1 MVNNCWGNLPQ
12 SVLTIPDAELLLD
25 DLTEYMWEESNTYTD
40 YPQDKAGELVVD
52 LYSYWR
58 NKDRYQK
65 KVSVN
70 TVVSIGKWH
79 RYIID
84 LYCFFESK
92 MMSRSKITK
101 KLTAELKR
109 IKNYSDANLS
119 VNKGYFLY
127 FGVEGYNEGED
138 YPVGYNGPTKMG
150 DYYRYLVP
158 TIYAFIEDF
167 PKELWHGIA
176 VSDTLDFTKD
186 RVLDNDK
193 INTYFPRNYR
203 N

>member
-1 MVNNCWGNLPQ
+1 MVNNCWGDLPQ
-12 SVLTIPDAELLLD
+12 SVLNIPNAELLLD
-25 DLTEYMWEESNTYTD
+25 DLNEYMWEESSTYTD
-40 YPQDKAGELVVD
+40 YPKDKAGELIVD

-58 NKDRYQK
+58 NKGMCQK
-65 KVSVN
+65 IFSVS
-70 TVVSIGKWH
+70 TVGRVRKWH
-79 RYIID
+79 GYIID
-84 LYCFFESK
+84 LYYFFENK
-92 MMSRSKITK
+92 MMSRNQITK

-127 FGVEGYNEGED
+127 FGVEGYNEGD
-138 YPVGYNGPTKMG
+138 DHPVGYNGATKMG
-150 DYYRYLVP
+150 DYFPYLVP
-158 TIYAFIEDF
+158 TVYASIEDF

-176 VSDTLDFTKD
+176 VSDTVDFTKD